1 MYVVLDEADKM
12 LSLGL
17 EPQLERLRAA
27 LLPNTPAS
35 ASLGHAAGAGPDQQ
49 QAEARVDGPATRPR
63 PQVQLW
69 TATMPDALRAA
80 AARWLLRP
88 RRFRA
93 STPSAAISSSVVQ
106 VWLVHAPFAL
116 CAHCSAQL
124 KLWRCAAHPAVY
136 WGLSRFA

>member
-27 LLPNTPAS
+27 LLPNTPVS
-35 ASLGHAAGAGPDQQ
+35 ASPGHAPGAGPDQQ
-49 QAEARVDGPATRPR
+49 QAEPRVDGAAMRPR

-69 TATMPDALRAA
+69 TATMPEALRAA

-106 VWLVHAPFAL
+106 VRLLQAPFAS
-116 CAHCSAQL
+116 CAHRSAQL
-124 KLWRCAAHPAVY
+124 KLCRCAAHPAVFIH
-136 WGLSRFA
+136 FA

>member
-27 LLPNTPAS
+27 LLPNSPAS
-35 ASLGHAAGAGPDQQ
+35 AAPAHAAAAGPDQGGPEGR
-49 QAEARVDGPATRPR
+49 ADGAATRPR

-69 TATMPDALRAA
+69 TATMPEALRAA

-93 STPSAAISSSVVQ
+93 STPCAAIGRSVVQ
-106 VWLVHAPFAL
+106 VRLPQAPFAS
-116 CAHCSAQL
+116 CAHRSAQL
-124 KLWRCAAHPAVY
+124 CRCAVRHVVCR
-136 WGLSRFA
+136 GLGEALLR